1 MMVDIHLDDV
11 DLYDVPSAA
20 AAAEVA
26 DAAAVWLPEA
36 TSDPFLGAVL
46 ALEHTHR
53 VDVGTAIAVAFAR
66 NPMSV
71 AYTSVALQRF
81 RPEGRFTLGLG
92 TQVKAHIERRY
103 SMPWS
108 DPVSRIR
115 EFVLALRA
123 IWQSWHD
130 GTPLSFSGDHYR
142 HTLMTPFFTPAADG
156 WQPPSVYLAALG
168 PAMTRVAGEVA
179 DGVLVHSIATDKFIR
194 DVTLPSLRAGAARAE
209 RHDLPAVS
217 HRQLVATGRNEEE
230 LLAAREAVRRQVAF
244 YGSTPAY
251 RDVFALHGLGE
262 LQTELSALAARESP
276 SRWSDMS
283 ALIDD
288 STLQIFAVVANPED
302 VADSVIGRCADCVD
316 RVAIYAP
323 YKLAP
328 DLNQHI
334 VSMLRR
340 NARMRA

>member
-194 DVTLPSLRAGAARAE
+194 DVTLPSLRRRGAGGTPRPARRLASAACRDA
-209 RHDLPAVS
+209 S
-217 HRQLVATGRNEEE
+217 NKK

-288 STLQIFAVVANPED
+288 STLQIFAVVANPNGD
-302 VADSVIGRCADCVD
+302 LADSVIGRCADCVD